1 MMRSIS
7 GKESKLAQGI
17 ILGLTLGIGLGGACV
32 ASAENINV
40 TEGTDVSSAAG
51 IIAPSGETTT
61 RIESAQIT
69 IAQGISASGIIAKG
83 IGTKL
88 ITSFKDDSIVTAT
101 GGATAVDGIYVTSGG
116 SVSMTGGTINI
127 SATQTAIGVQAGHS
141 SSATITNLGANFK
154 VASTGTG
161 TATGIGAGLGGAT
174 VVVSGT
180 DLDKITSADG
190 DVYGMWASL
199 DGKITFTADANN
211 VSKDIVVKSTGSGN
225 ATALYAYNGGQNTVT
240 GVEKID
246 VESTSGE
253 AVGILAEGYPGQT
266 GVVTSNNVTMTGD
279 LIVLGNGTNSS
290 GTGIQ
295 ATYYG
300 TNTVTGVKN
309 IDVETVNT
317 TKTTGGSTGIIAV
330 NHGTNNVN
338 NGSTSVMGT
347 LTVKTKT
354 AEAGNDTALA
364 TGVESLS
371 NGTNNIGGLGDIDV
385 EVTGTGDAV
394 GIYANTSST
403 NNINTTATSK
413 MGTLTVKTASGN
425 AAGIGAAESSTNTV
439 AGLGAITVN
448 STGIAYGILAGTSST
463 NNVNKA
469 GDTGRGDI
477 TVTSTER
484 LASGVMA
491 MDGVNTVYGYENITA
506 NGATK
511 AYGVN
516 ASGTSGVN
524 TIVMNGQ
531 VSATGGSGET
541 MGVCAESGGKDI
553 ITGVT
558 AISATSAG
566 TGEVDGISADDG
578 TVKVYQADGSS
589 AVPVTATSTGSGPVY
604 GIIANDSSTVTNVSD
619 VTVAS
624 VNGDAGGVV
633 LGDGTNTVTAL
644 NNIKVNSTSGD
655 VNGIATSGSTGTN
668 TLTVAGNI
676 EATTGDDYS
685 LAYGINNINGQS
697 LTVTVKGNV
706 TTSSLAGEAGIVNST
721 KSGGTTDVTVQGNMT
736 ATGKSAVLA
745 VADSGSTLTLTG
757 GGTATLQATNS
768 AIVANVSE
776 QSIINL
782 KNITAKAEGPA
793 DGSNG
798 IVSDDKGGTV
808 NLINTKITGNGAN
821 GAADSYYLNVD
832 SAATDNLNIN
842 IDKSSSL
849 TGAAIASTDS
859 ASLGSINI
867 NNAGIWNVTGN
878 SNLNASGASSITNT
892 GTIDMSKDGTTSSS
906 QVFST
911 IKVNSLNN
919 SGNIILDVSTT
930 DSSASDKII
939 ATTASGSGIL
949 TANIPAALMDT
960 SYKDYLESDSAPLIK
975 ITGSNTSNYTIGNNG
990 NNKLELGK
998 WTYRLQS
1005 YTMTDGS
1012 TGYRLVNSELLSNK
1026 GKTAMNTRLSPDYWY
1041 YETNALYSDIDNFT
1055 SARTDKDVWAHAVH
1069 NKLTTNCDNDFSS
1082 GDIDDTYS
1090 GVVAGFDKKLS
1101 DNAKG
1106 TLWAGVMV
1114 GYGKGNSD
1122 LDGGS
1127 VYTDSGHVSLYT
1139 VYRSKSDW
1147 YMAGI
1152 LKYNRYGAEIETATN
1167 AGTVDSEHSSGK
1179 LNQNGYGLSIMG
1191 GKRFKVSKG
1200 WFVEPQVEFGYHRIG
1215 SGEYN
1220 LGDEEVAVDAMTS
1233 KRLRAGINFGKNLTY
1248 KNGSSLDVFAQAS
1261 LVHEFGGDYTVNIS
1275 DRAGSEAFD
1284 VGCGG
1289 SWGLYKVGVNY
1300 NAVKG
1305 NNAIFALTYN
1315 KGGHRSSPLGVE
1327 LTYNWAF

>member
-425 AAGIGAAESSTNTV
+425 AAGVGAAESSTNTV

-511 AYGVN
+511 AYGVK

-541 MGVCAESGGKDI
+541 MGVCAEKGGKDI

-676 EATTGDDYS
+676 EATTGDADS

-736 ATGKSAVLA
+736 ANRQECSFGRGRQWQYAYF
-745 VADSGSTLTLTG
+745 DWRWHCDLTG
-757 GGTATLQATNS
+757 Y
-768 AIVANVSE
+768 
-776 QSIINL
+776 
-782 KNITAKAEGPA
+782 KF
-793 DGSNG
+793 
-798 IVSDDKGGTV
+798 
-808 NLINTKITGNGAN
+808 
-821 GAADSYYLNVD
+821 SY
-832 SAATDNLNIN
+832 
-842 IDKSSSL
+842 
-849 TGAAIASTDS
+849 
-859 ASLGSINI
+859 
-867 NNAGIWNVTGN
+867 
-878 SNLNASGASSITNT
+878 
-892 GTIDMSKDGTTSSS
+892 
-906 QVFST
+906 
-911 IKVNSLNN
+911 
-919 SGNIILDVSTT
+919 
-930 DSSASDKII
+930 
-939 ATTASGSGIL
+939 
-949 TANIPAALMDT
+949 
-960 SYKDYLESDSAPLIK
+960 
-975 ITGSNTSNYTIGNNG
+975 
-990 NNKLELGK
+990 
-998 WTYRLQS
+998 
-1005 YTMTDGS
+1005 
-1012 TGYRLVNSELLSNK
+1012 
-1026 GKTAMNTRLSPDYWY
+1026 
-1041 YETNALYSDIDNFT
+1041 
-1055 SARTDKDVWAHAVH
+1055 
-1069 NKLTTNCDNDFSS
+1069 
-1082 GDIDDTYS
+1082 
-1090 GVVAGFDKKLS
+1090 
-1101 DNAKG
+1101 
-1106 TLWAGVMV
+1106 
-1114 GYGKGNSD
+1114 
-1122 LDGGS
+1122 
-1127 VYTDSGHVSLYT
+1127 
-1139 VYRSKSDW
+1139 
-1147 YMAGI
+1147 
-1152 LKYNRYGAEIETATN
+1152 
-1167 AGTVDSEHSSGK
+1167 
-1179 LNQNGYGLSIMG
+1179 
-1191 GKRFKVSKG
+1191 
-1200 WFVEPQVEFGYHRIG
+1200 
-1215 SGEYN
+1215 
-1220 LGDEEVAVDAMTS
+1220 
-1233 KRLRAGINFGKNLTY
+1233 
-1248 KNGSSLDVFAQAS
+1248 
-1261 LVHEFGGDYTVNIS
+1261 
-1275 DRAGSEAFD
+1275 
-1284 VGCGG
+1284 CG
-1289 SWGLYKVGVNY
+1289 
-1300 NAVKG
+1300 
-1305 NNAIFALTYN
+1305 
-1315 KGGHRSSPLGVE
+1315 
-1327 LTYNWAF
+1327 